1 MIASESVQPISSCA
15 VDSVE
20 SHTQFPAVIS
30 AIVRA
35 AKIVQSRVRDC
46 AITGLLGNDGER
58 NVHGEVQQRLDTF
71 SNRIFI
77 NELLAEECVN
87 AVVSEE
93 CEDPVLRPG
102 ANRRAGYTVVL
113 DPLDGS
119 SNIDINLNVGTIFAV
134 FKSRSA
140 PPSGSPWSVSSPLA
154 AGYILYGPSTLLV
167 YTEGSGVSGFTL
179 DPDTGRFLLSHKN
192 IRIPSKGSVY
202 SCNEAYSS
210 QFPDA
215 YQRYLNYLKGFQ
227 PGECEPYSS
236 RYSGALVADFHRILL
251 KGGVFFY
258 PSTVHNPNGKLRL
271 VYEAFPLAFIAEQA
285 GGKAFDGV
293 RSIMTIVPSRIHQ
306 RTPLIIGGVHEMSQF
321 LRDYAA

>member
-1 MIASESVQPISSCA
+1 MLVSDSVKPFSCA
-15 VDSVE
+15 VESVE
-20 SHTQFPAVIS
+20 SHTRFPAVIS
-30 AIVRA
+30 AVVRA

-46 AITGLLGNDGER
+46 AITGLVGHDGQR

-71 SNRIFI
+71 SNGVFI
-77 NELLAEECVN
+77 TELLAEPCVD
-87 AVVSEE
+87 AVISEE
-93 CEDPVLRPG
+93 CEEPVLRAG
-102 ANRRAGYTVVL
+102 ANGETGYTVVL

-119 SNIDINLNVGTIFAV
+119 SNIDINLNIGTIFAV
-134 FKSRSA
+134 FKSQQTT
-140 PPSGSPWSVSSPLA
+140 SGSPWSPSRPVA

-167 YTEGSGVSGFTL
+167 YSEGRGVSGFTL
-179 DPDTGRFLLSHKN
+179 DADSGRFLLSHKK
-192 IRIPSKGSVY
+192 IRIPRKGNVY
-202 SCNEAYSS
+202 SCNEAYSH

-215 YQRYLNYLKGFQ
+215 YQRYLNHLKGSR
-227 PGECEPYSS
+227 PGECDPYSS
-236 RYSGALVADFHRILL
+236 RYTGALVADFHRILL

-293 RSIMTIVPSRIHQ
+293 RSIMTIVPSKIHQ
-306 RTPLIIGGVHEMSQF
+306 RTPLIIGGAHEMSQF